1 MHVCTYTCTYVCI
14 DIHTSGPLPLRRA
27 AHDAWPPRRAS
38 CRAVPPHRSAL
49 FTPACVYGIHLQ
61 NRKNVHRYSSFCE
74 NSTMLLQENSYIDV
88 LMSPQ
93 THAMIKTLH
102 HAASLCT
109 TLHHT
114 ALHIWHV
121 VRSVVPS
128 DIRQHIAQN
137 CNTLQHTL
145 QYTAIHFAL
154 ALDASRCSTTLSRPS
169 ALATWRAVA
178 VPSVCCRVC
187 CSVCSGVL

>member
-114 ALHIWHV
+114 APHCTTLHYTALHI
-121 VRSVVPS
+121 
-128 DIRQHIAQN
+128 
-137 CNTLQHTL
+137 
-145 QYTAIHFAL
+145 
-154 ALDASRCSTTLSRPS
+154 
-169 ALATWRAVA
+169 
-178 VPSVCCRVC
+178 
-187 CSVCSGVL
+187 